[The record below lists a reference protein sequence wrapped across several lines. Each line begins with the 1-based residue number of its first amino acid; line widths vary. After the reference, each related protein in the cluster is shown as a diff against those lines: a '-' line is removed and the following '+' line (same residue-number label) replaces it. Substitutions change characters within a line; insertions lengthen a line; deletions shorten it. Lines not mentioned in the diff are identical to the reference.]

1 MIKARLVLTV
11 DLIESCIEAYAEP
24 SPSIYDAT
32 YEWISRNAAWQNLNT
47 NWIGKL
53 TLVFSWMPKI
63 VGKDC
68 DFPIC
73 AEGVSLEDSMQAH
86 FGSKVLGGGLY
97 INRGVRLVD
106 PVGQATWASLASA
119 YECLLGVVKQVAAS
133 KILHF
138 SFPAFCLMWDND
150 QIKWLYRRK
159 SRKEV
164 LALDYVDY
172 HKWAQR
178 VLQRSRDKERIL
190 ECYGDTYPRV
200 LDKCVWTC
208 SRT

>member
-1 MIKARLVLTV
+1 MIKAQLDLTL
-11 DLIESCIEAYAEP
+11 DLIESCIATYAKPAP
-24 SPSIYDAT
+24 SVYDAT
-32 YEWISRNAAWQNLNT
+32 YEWIGSNAAWQNINT

-68 DFPIC
+68 DFPFC

-86 FGSKVLGGGLY
+86 FISQVLDEGFH
-97 INRGVRLVD
+97 IDRGVRLID
-106 PVGQATWASLASA
+106 PVSQATWASLASA

-138 SFPAFCLMWDND
+138 SFPAFCLIWDNK
-150 QIKWLYRRK
+150 QIEWLYQRK
-159 SRKEV
+159 SRKV
-164 LALDYVDY
+164 VSALDYVDY

-178 VLQRSRDKERIL
+178 VLQRSKDKERIV
-190 ECYGDTYPRV
+190 ERYGDTYPRV
-200 LDKCVWTC
+200 LDKCIWIC
-208 SRT
+208 SKT

>member
-1 MIKARLVLTV
+1 MIKAQLDLTV
-11 DLIESCIEAYAEP
+11 ELIESCIEAYAKP
-24 SPSIYDAT
+24 TPSIYDAT
-32 YEWISRNAAWQNLNT
+32 YEWIGGNAAWQNFNT
-47 NWIGKL
+47 NWTGKL

-73 AEGVSLEDSMQAH
+73 AEGVSFEDSMQAH
-86 FGSKVLGGGLY
+86 FSAQVLGGGFH
-97 INRGVRLVD
+97 IDRDVRLVD
-106 PVGQATWASLASA
+106 PVSQATWASLASV

-150 QIKWLYRRK
+150 QIKWLYQRA

-164 LALDYVDY
+164 SAQDYVDY

-178 VLQRSRDKERIL
+178 VLQRSKDREHIVER
-190 ECYGDTYPRV
+190 YGDTYPRV
-200 LDKCVWTC
+200 LDKCVW
-208 SRT
+208 SRSKT